1 MKSLKSLIRL
11 HRHRVDERRRQL
23 KDLESMREQFLAA
36 AASLN
41 EALAAEGAVA
51 SAAPE
56 TAFTYGDYATSVR
69 ERRDKLFTSIEEVD
83 GQIAA
88 AREALSEAYQDLKK
102 YEITQANRDR
112 VAAVRAARIEQAT
125 LDEVGLNMY
134 RRGRTSA

>member
-83 GQIAA
+83 GQITA